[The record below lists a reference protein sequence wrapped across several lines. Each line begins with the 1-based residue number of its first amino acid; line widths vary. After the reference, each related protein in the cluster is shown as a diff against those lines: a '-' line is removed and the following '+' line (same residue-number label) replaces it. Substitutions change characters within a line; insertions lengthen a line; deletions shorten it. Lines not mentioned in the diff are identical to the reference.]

1 MSSGG
6 KYRGLSRR
14 LLNKSVEAYVLSL
27 ETINRL
33 SITYR
38 VENFA
43 YLICNAWELLMKAK
57 LSHESGTGAIY
68 YPSQRGDRPR
78 TISLR
83 DCLTRT
89 FLSERDPVRLNI
101 EHVADLRDEAVH
113 LVITQVPREVLG
125 LFQAGVINYHKYLTS
140 WTGVSLSDRVPVG
153 MMTLVYDF
161 KQEEHDLDSAVMRR
175 RLGRNAVKYLSQFQ
189 VAIRADMSKLGNPP
203 ELSIDITY
211 RLALTK
217 TPGPADIVLTSGPG
231 DGTAIRVVEVAKDPS
246 KTHPLRLM
254 IEVKLKVEENT
265 GLKLNQHDLQCI
277 VRVHGIKKR
286 PEFYYKGTVPGNPSQ
301 YSPQFVD
308 WITNQYK
315 NDPQFFTKARRE
327 AAKLNRG
334 NRKPSASLTPPPS
347 ANAVGERPPG
357 GVVAPGKREVA

>member
-1 MSSGG
+1 MYTFLHWDRFTRVGRTNKARSSGG

-14 LLNKSVEAYVLSL
+14 LLNKSVEADVLSL

-57 LSHESGTGAIY
+57 LAHESGMGSIY
-68 YPSQRGDRPR
+68 YLRQRGDRHR

-83 DCLTRT
+83 DCLSRL
-89 FLSERDPVRLNI
+89 FLDEQDPVRRNI
-101 EHVADLRDEAVH
+101 GHIADLRDEAVH
-113 LVITQVPREVLG
+113 LVISQVPREVLG
-125 LFQAGVINYHKYLTS
+125 LFQASVINYHKFLGE
-140 WTGVSLSDRVPVG
+140 WTGVSLTDRVPVG
-153 MMTLVYDF
+153 MTTLVYDF
-161 KQEEHDLDSAVMRR
+161 NLEEHDLDNAVMKR
-175 RLGRNAVKYLSQFQ
+175 RLGRSAVEYLSQFQ
-189 VAIRADMSKLGNPP
+189 
-203 ELSIDITY
+203 
-211 RLALTK
+211 
-217 TPGPADIVLTSGPG
+217 ADIVLTSGPG
-231 DGTAIRVVEVAKDPS
+231 DGAAIRVVEVAKDPS

-254 IEVKLKVEENT
+254 IEVKLNVETNT

-315 NDPQFFTKARRE
+315 NDPQFFTKVRRRSE
-327 AAKLNRG
+327 ECR
-334 NRKPSASLTPPPS
+334 
-347 ANAVGERPPG
+347 VG
-357 GVVAPGKREVA
+357 